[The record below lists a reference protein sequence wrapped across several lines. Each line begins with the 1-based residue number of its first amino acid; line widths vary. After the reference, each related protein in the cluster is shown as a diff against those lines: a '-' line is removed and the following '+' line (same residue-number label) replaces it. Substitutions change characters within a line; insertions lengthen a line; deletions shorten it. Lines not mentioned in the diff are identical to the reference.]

1 MSVEYPKGV
10 VKMIRR
16 ILLGLAVGAI
26 VGFISSNILIGLNY
40 SRIDVITPFQSTLIN
55 SMGIF
60 FGIIISLLVCLIIE
74 VNEK

>member
-1 MSVEYPKGV
+1 
-10 VKMIRR
+10 MIRR

-40 SRIDVITPFQSTLIN
+40 SRVDVITPFQSTLIN